1 MIQLRSILIPA
12 DNTGAKRV
20 AVFRVWGGYKKRY
33 GQLGDIVTGS
43 VKEAAPHGL
52 VKKGDVV
59 HLVIV
64 RQRKEYRRPDGTYVR
79 FSENA
84 GVIIDPES
92 KDPKGTRIF
101 GPIARELKNKGFSK
115 IISLA
120 PEVV

>member
-1 MIQLRSILIPA
+1 MIQLRSILSPA
-12 DNTGAKRV
+12 DNTGAKRI

-43 VKEAAPHGL
+43 VKEAVPHSM

-59 HLVIV
+59 HCVIV
-64 RQRKEYRRPDGTYVR
+64 RQRKEYRRTDGTYIR

-84 GVIIDPES
+84 GVIIDPAS

-101 GPIARELKNKGFSK
+101 GPVARELKAKGFTK

-120 PEVV
+120 PEVL